1 MTSRSSDTGRAAA
14 SYCRYVAILE
24 DDEDTWIPRLM
35 YRLSAV
41 EAVGGFV
48 LLLFAS
54 DWVDA
59 LTIWLT
65 AALTYMLAGRAERL
79 EAD

>member
-14 SYCRYVAILE
+14 SYCRYVH
-24 DDEDTWIPRLM
+24 DEDTWIPRLM

-41 EAVGGFV
+41 EAAGGFV
-48 LLLFAS
+48 LLLFAG

-59 LTIWLT
+59 LAIWLT
-65 AALTYMLAGRAERL
+65 AGLTYMLAGRAERL
-79 EAD
+79 ESE